1 MVDPPAR
8 VGVLCSESMVGV
20 DSAVA
25 VDRAAEVPV
34 SGVSELGNVE
44 SVDSD
49 GSESVE

>member
-1 MVDPPAR
+1 MVVSPAR
-8 VGVLCSESMVGV
+8 VGVLCSESTVGV
-20 DSAVA
+20 DSALA

-49 GSESVE
+49 GAETVE